1 MPTINLGQP
10 APNFNLRTVEGK
22 QISLAESR
30 QPVLLVFLR
39 HLG

>member
-1 MPTINLGQP
+1 GQL
-10 APNFNLRTVEGK
+10 APNFDLRTVDGK
-22 QISLAESR
+22 QISLAELR